1 MDLKNILTQKELAL
15 LGIGQIAYV
24 KRMRSDDL
32 AQCFPQLPP
41 IAPGIHLW
49 GLFGAAGEPIALAD
63 ERAVALAS
71 ANEHD
76 LKTVTLQ

>member
-1 MDLKNILTQKELAL
+1 MEAKMVLTQKELAS
-15 LGIGQIAYV
+15 LGDGQIAYL
-24 KRMRSDDL
+24 KRMKSDDL

-49 GLFGAAGEPIALAD
+49 GLFGATGEPIILSD
-63 ERAVALAS
+63 ERAAALAS

-76 LKTVTLQ
+76 LQTVALH